1 MCEVREEEPLL
12 GSGHM
17 YARGSCSRVRIR
29 LPRATRAAELGETR
43 ECPESCPCP
52 QHGRLAA

>member
-1 MCEVREEEPLL
+1 MRAAACDCLL
-12 GSGHM
+12 KSTTIDGD
-17 YARGSCSRVRIR
+17 YAYMRRMRIR